1 MLGTGGPRSSSKIKN
16 KIFNEFIE
24 ISKNVETPIRKYGSA
39 SLDMAS
45 VACGRFDGFW
55 QRELSYWDIA
65 AGTIIV
71 KEAGGFV
78 EFLGDEVDES
88 KKRNLVATNSLIHKE
103 LLDLIEK
110 KNIEKN

>member
-1 MLGTGGPRSSSKIKN
+1 MEQDGPRSGSKIKN
-16 KIFNEFIE
+16 EIFDEFIE
-24 ISKNVETPIRKYGSA
+24 IQKMLIFHKKIWKR

-65 AGTIIV
+65 AGTVIV

-78 EFLGDEVDES
+78 DFLDKEVKYI
-88 KKRNLVATNSLIHKE
+88 KKRNLLATNSLIHKE
-103 LLDLIEK
+103 LLDLINK
-110 KNIEKN
+110 KKY

>member
-1 MLGTGGPRSSSKIKN
+1 M
-16 KIFNEFIE
+16 
-24 ISKNVETPIRKYGSA
+24 PIRKYGSA

-65 AGTIIV
+65 AGTVIV

-78 EFLGDEVDES
+78 DFFNGEVIS
-88 KKRNLVATNSLIHKE
+88 SPKRNLLASNDNNS
-103 LLDLIEK
+103 
-110 KNIEKN
+110 